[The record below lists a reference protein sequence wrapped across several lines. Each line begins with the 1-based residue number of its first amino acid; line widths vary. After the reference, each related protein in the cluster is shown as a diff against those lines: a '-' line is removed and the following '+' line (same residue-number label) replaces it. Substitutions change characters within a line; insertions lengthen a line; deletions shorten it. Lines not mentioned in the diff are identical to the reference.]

1 MIRSMT
7 GFASVQRQC
16 SGGRLSIDIRSVNH
30 RYLEQTLRLPD
41 ELRAAEPAM
50 REAVAARLGRGKV
63 DLRATWQPE
72 AGAATGLRPDRGTL
86 SSLQVWQRDV
96 LAMLP
101 DAPPLRVA
109 DVLRW
114 PGVLDGVQPDV
125 ETLRDEVLAA
135 LAGAL
140 DELDATRMR
149 EGARLAALMLERV
162 AAMRTEVV
170 AVEPLIPGLV
180 ANYRERLAARL
191 REAAIEADPARL
203 AQEFALFAN
212 RIDIDE
218 EVGRLRTHLD
228 ELERLLNQ
236 GGTVGKRLD
245 FLLQELQREA
255 NTLGSKSVAV
265 ETSRTS
271 MALKVLIEQVR
282 EQAQNV
288 E

>member
-16 SGGRLSIDIRSVNH
+16 PGGRLSIDIRSVNH

-96 LAMLP
+96 LAMMP

-162 AAMRTEVV
+162 AAMRTEVA

>member
-162 AAMRTEVV
+162 AAMRTEVA